1 MLKGKYV
8 MQYTLVFHSI
18 QFNSFVK
25 KSDTRKSGYKE
36 AIKNQSY
43 ASFSIATH
51 WNRNL
56 GNCGKMKQYVDH

>member
-25 KSDTRKSGYKE
+25 KSDNRKSGLQGS
-36 AIKNQSY
+36 N
-43 ASFSIATH
+43 
-51 WNRNL
+51 
-56 GNCGKMKQYVDH
+56 